1 MDNQTPFNTQTASD
15 CAYVEAFRSGDN
27 NLLGELYIACRQA
40 LMAGLVVDE
49 RVSEDEKKDLMQTA
63 FLELWQQAQ
72 HGVLYTHGTQLLLKR
87 KEGQEPRPVPSL
99 IAYFLGIAYN
109 KSKEQLRFNAR
120 FDNLGGSDPLDSSQQ
135 AWEADTDGLRDTL
148 VAECLLQMPPRCR
161 EILTMFYAEHKSLD
175 EILAQRIANKGEQL
189 SYDGLK
195 TAKSKCL
202 KQLKSNIQAACHRAG
217 ITPPQN

>member
-1 MDNQTPFNTQTASD
+1 MDNQTPINPQTASD
-15 CAYVEAFRSGDN
+15 CAYVEAFRRGDN
-27 NLLGELYIACRQA
+27 NLLEELYVACREA
-40 LMAGLVVDE
+40 LTAGLIVDE

-63 FLELWQQAQ
+63 FLELWQQAE
-72 HGVLYTHGTQLLLKR
+72 HGVLYCNNGQLWLKR
-87 KEGQEPRPVPSL
+87 KDGQEPRLVQSL
-99 IAYFLGIAYN
+99 IAYFLGIADN

-120 FDNLGGSDPLDSSQQ
+120 FDNLGDSDPLDNSVQ
-135 AWEADTDGLRDTL
+135 AWEADTDGLRDKL
-148 VAECLLQMPPRCR
+148 VTDCLLQMPPRCK

-175 EILAQRIANKGEQL
+175 EILAQRIANKGELL

-202 KQLKSNIQAACHRAG
+202 KQLKTNIQAACQRAG